1 MKFFTLTSS
10 VHLALLFA
18 SLLICNVQLLQVLL
32 CVHESTRILY
42 AMKVVP
48 KAKIS
53 TQKQVTQIL
62 TECSIL
68 K

>member
-1 MKFFTLTSS
+1 MLFHANVVSS
-10 VHLALLFA
+10 VYHNHAFY
-18 SLLICNVQLLQVLL
+18 IVQVLL
-32 CVHESTRILY
+32 CVHQSTRILY

-48 KAKIS
+48 KAKIA

-62 TECSIL
+62 AESNIL